1 MEISSGLII
10 AGIIGFFTGI
20 IIITI
25 INKNK
30 SISILNSAKK
40 EAQKIIESATEKGE
54 NIKNNK
60 ILQAKE
66 KFIELKSEH
75 EKTIFAREDKIKALK
90 TLNEKKSVRIP
101 RKLLNWKN
109 WQYD

>member
-40 EAQKIIESATEKGE
+40 EAQ
-54 NIKNNK
+54 
-60 ILQAKE
+60 
-66 KFIELKSEH
+66 
-75 EKTIFAREDKIKALK
+75 
-90 TLNEKKSVRIP
+90 
-101 RKLLNWKN
+101 
-109 WQYD
+109 